1 MSVLRKIL
9 FPFSLLYAAIT
20 RLRNYFYDRG
30 WFKSVSFGIPVIAVG
45 NLSVGGTG
53 KTPMIEYLV
62 RLLKDD
68 FDLAILSR
76 GYGRKTSGFLL
87 GENGTNAEMIGDEP
101 YQFFKKFDGVKV
113 AVDENRVRG
122 VTALLEATDPPELVL
137 LDDAFQHRRIQ
148 AGFYILITSYGKL
161 YSEDRVLPLGNLR
174 EPKTGARRANVILV
188 SKCPNDLKENERKSI
203 LDSLKVQDNQEVFFT
218 GIRYADR
225 AIGKAGT
232 LTLEELRSCQIV
244 LVTGIANPEPLL
256 EYLREK
262 DIGFEHLKFRDH
274 HQLTQSEHTRIES
287 AFDQLQGVRRIVL
300 TTEKDFVRNF
310 EFSELPVFYLPIQ
323 SRFLD
328 GEERFNQLIH
338 DYVRKNK
345 GNG

>member
-1 MSVLRKIL
+1 MSILRKIL

-20 RLRNYFYDRG
+20 GLRNYFYDRG
-30 WFKSVSFGIPVIAVG
+30 WFKSVSFDIPVIAVG

-101 YQFFKKFDGVKV
+101 YQFFKKFNGVKV
-113 AVDENRVRG
+113 AVDESRVRG

-148 AGFYILITSYGKL
+148 AGFYVLITSYGRL
-161 YSEDRVLPLGNLR
+161 YSEDQVLPSGNLR

-188 SKCPNDLKENERKSI
+188 SKCPNDLKENERKSV
-203 LDSLKVQDNQEVFFT
+203 LDSLKVEDNQEVFFT
-218 GIRYADR
+218 EIKYADK
-225 AIGKAGT
+225 AIGKKGA
-232 LTLEELRSCQIV
+232 LTLAELRSCQIV

-262 DIGFEHLKFRDH
+262 NIDFEHLKFRDH
-274 HQLTQSEHTRIES
+274 HQLTQSDHTRIES
-287 AFDQLQGVRRIVL
+287 AFNQLQGVRRIVL

-323 SRFLD
+323 TRFLD
-328 GEERFNQLIH
+328 GEDRFNQLIH
-338 DYVRKNK
+338 NYVRQNK
-345 GNG
+345 GNR

>member
-1 MSVLRKIL
+1 MSILRIIL
-9 FPFSLLYAAIT
+9 FHFSLLYAEIT
-20 RLRNYFYDRG
+20 GLRNFFFDRG
-30 WFKSVSFGIPVIAVG
+30 WFKSVSFDIPVIAVG

-87 GENGTNAEMIGDEP
+87 GEKGTNAEMIGDEP

-122 VTALLEATDPPELVL
+122 VTALLETTGPPELVL

-148 AGFYILITSYGKL
+148 AGFYVLMTSYGKL
-161 YSEDRVLPLGNLR
+161 YSEDQVLPSGNLR
-174 EPKTGARRANVILV
+174 ESKTGARRANVILV
-188 SKCPNDLKENERKSI
+188 SKCPNDLKENERKSV
-203 LDSLKVQDNQEVFFT
+203 LDSLKVEDNQEVFFT
-218 GIRYADR
+218 GIRYADK
-225 AIGKAGT
+225 AIGKKGA

-274 HQLTQSEHTRIES
+274 HELTQSEHTRIES